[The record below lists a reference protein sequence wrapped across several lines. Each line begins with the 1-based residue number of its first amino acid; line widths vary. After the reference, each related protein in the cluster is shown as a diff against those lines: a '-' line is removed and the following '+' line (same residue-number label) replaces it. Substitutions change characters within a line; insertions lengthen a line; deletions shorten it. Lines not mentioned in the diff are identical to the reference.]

1 MKKQTLKKGLAAV
14 LGLALCVQMPSVNQL
29 LQFSSYAQER
39 SATINASSLN
49 VRSGAG
55 TSYSSIGKLGKGSA
69 VTVVGEQAASDGK
82 TWYQIRFT
90 NGGTTQIGYVLSTY
104 VKFPVSYSHDSGFES
119 QLSAQGFPESYK
131 TGLRQIHAQYPNWTF
146 TAVKTGLDWNTV
158 IQNEGVLGRNLVHT
172 NSISSYKSL
181 ADGAYNWDSGTWTGF
196 DGSTWVA
203 ASTEIISYYMDPRNF
218 LDEVNVFQF
227 LDQSYNSSLHT
238 KDGLQSMLTGTFMEG
253 NIRTGA
259 SASGSSSSGNNTSG
273 SSSSSG
279 SSNVI
284 TVGPGVSGGKTSGT
298 TSSSPGTGSSGAS
311 AAAGTGNSG
320 ITSASPGSSSSGNSS
335 QSSGTSSAPQ
345 VRLEG
350 PSASITKNKAELV
363 ASSVVIGVAPGSA
376 ASGNAGSSSAANV
389 SGSAQ
394 PSQTAGSPQTSG
406 TSQAA
411 QTPSSSGSQASS
423 GVSYTDAIMSAAQSS
438 GVSPY
443 VIAAMIIQEQG
454 RNGTGNSI
462 SGNYAGY
469 TGYYN
474 YFNVGAYASDGMG
487 AVQRG
492 LWYASQSGTYGRP
505 WTTPE
510 SSIAGGAQFYGTNY
524 VKAGQDTLYLKK
536 YNVQGSNIYKHQYM
550 TNVDGA
556 ASEGSIFAEGFTAKQ
571 KSTALNFKI
580 PVYNNMPDTPCPQ
593 PTLSGSPNNK
603 LNGLGVEGFTL
614 TPTFNRDTYSY
625 DLIVDH
631 SVSNVTVSAS
641 AIDSKAS
648 VRGNG
653 NVSLSSGIN
662 EISVVVRAENGAERT
677 YTIHV
682 VRQAGG
688 PTYNSGLG
696 SGISSGS
703 SSVTVGGPGSSS
715 AGTSGGST
723 SSGVIT
729 AGPSGTSSGQAAG
742 ASPNSGSSS
751 GTGVVTFSSPGG
763 N

>member
-1 MKKQTLKKGLAAV
+1 MFLRQMRYKGDHQMKKQTLKKGLAAV
-14 LGLALCVQMPSVNQL
+14 LGLSLFLQMPSVHSMIQI
-29 LQFSSYAQER
+29 SAYAQER

-55 TSYSSIGKLGKGSA
+55 TSYSSVAKLTKGTA
-69 VTVVGEQAASDGK
+69 VTVVGEKNASDGK

-90 NGGTTQIGYVLSTY
+90 SGGTTQTGYVLSTY
-104 VKFPVSYSHDSGFES
+104 VKFPVTYSHDSGFES

-131 TGLRQIHAQYPNWTF
+131 EGLRQIHARYPNWTF

-227 LDQSYNSSLHT
+227 LDQSYNSTLHT
-238 KDGLQSMLTGTFMEG
+238 KEGLQSMLKGTFMEG
-253 NIRTGA
+253 SVKTTI
-259 SASGSSSSGNNTSG
+259 SASGSTSSSGSNSG
-273 SSSSSG
+273 SSTGSTTTSG
-279 SSNVI
+279 SSNVV
-284 TVGPGVSGGKTSGT
+284 TAGPGVSSG
-298 TSSSPGTGSSGAS
+298 TSSSS
-311 AAAGTGNSG
+311 ATTNAGNSG
-320 ITSASPGSSSSGNSS
+320 ITSATPGGSTGSSSSGTS
-335 QSSGTSSAPQ
+335 QTPSSGQSQT

-350 PSASITKNKAELV
+350 PSASISKNKAELV
-363 ASSVVIGVAPGSA
+363 ASSVVIGVGPGASS
-376 ASGNAGSSSAANV
+376 SGNSTTNSGASTENSPNSSS
-389 SGSAQ
+389 
-394 PSQTAGSPQTSG
+394 SG
-406 TSQAA
+406 TI
-411 QTPSSSGSQASS
+411 SSGSQTSTSASS
-423 GVSYTDAIMSAAQSS
+423 GVTYADAIMSAAQSS

-474 YFNVGAYASDGMG
+474 YFNVGAYASDGMS

-492 LWYASQSGTYGRP
+492 LWYASQSGSYARP

-556 ASEGSIFAEGFTAKQ
+556 ASEGSIFAEGFTAEQ
-571 KSTALNFKI
+571 KNTALNFKI
-580 PVYNNMPDTPCPQ
+580 PVYNNMPDTPCAQ

-625 DLIVDH
+625 DLIVDQ

-641 AIDSKAS
+641 TIDSKAS
-648 VRGNG
+648 IRGNG
-653 NVSLSSGIN
+653 TVSLSNGTN
-662 EISVVVRAENGAERT
+662 DISVVVRAENGTERT

-682 VRQAGG
+682 VRQSGG
-688 PTYNSGLG
+688 PTYN
-696 SGISSGS
+696 
-703 SSVTVGGPGSSS
+703 
-715 AGTSGGST
+715 AGAGGST
-723 SSGVIT
+723 PGTGSSTVTVNNPSSGTASSGTTTSGVIT
-729 AGPSGTSSGQAAG
+729 AGPGGNSGGQAA
-742 ASPNSGSSS
+742 ASSPTSTTAASSN
-751 GTGVVTFSSPGG
+751 TVTFSSPGG

>member
-1 MKKQTLKKGLAAV
+1 MRKQTLKKGLAAI
-14 LGLALCVQMPSVNQL
+14 LGLTLCVQMPSVHSALQL
-29 LQFSSYAQER
+29 SAYAQER

-55 TSYSSIGKLGKGSA
+55 TSYSSVGKLGKGTA
-69 VTVVGEQAASDGK
+69 VTVVGEKTASDGK
-82 TWYQIRFT
+82 TWYQIRYT
-90 NGGTTQIGYVLSTY
+90 SGGSTQTGYVLSTY
-104 VKFPVSYSHDSGFES
+104 VKFPVSYSHDSSFES
-119 QLSAQGFPESYK
+119 KLSAQGFPESYK
-131 TGLRQIHAQYPNWTF
+131 DGLRQIHAQYPNWTF

-218 LDEVNVFQF
+218 LDEVNIFQF
-227 LDQSYNSSLHT
+227 LDQSYNASLHT
-238 KDGLQSMLTGTFMEG
+238 KEGLQSMLKGTFMEG
-253 NIRTGA
+253 SVKNGGSA
-259 SASGSSSSGNNTSG
+259 SGSTSSGSSSSNSSSGSSSSGVVSA
-273 SSSSSG
+273 
-279 SSNVI
+279 
-284 TVGPGVSGGKTSGT
+284 GPGVSGGKSSGT
-298 TSSSPGTGSSGAS
+298 TSATPGGSSSGTTSATPGGSSSGGAS
-311 AAAGTGNSG
+311 SYPG
-320 ITSASPGSSSSGNSS
+320 GSSSSGSTS
-335 QSSGTSSAPQ
+335 QSPSSNGGHQ

-350 PSASITKNKAELV
+350 PSASITKKNTELL
-363 ASSVVIGVAPGSA
+363 ASSVVIGVGPGA
-376 ASGNAGSSSAANV
+376 ASSNSGSST
-389 SGSAQ
+389 SGS
-394 PSQTAGSPQTSG
+394 PSG
-406 TSQAA
+406 TTSSGT
-411 QTPSSSGSQASS
+411 QTPGTSAGASTS
-423 GVSYTDAIMSAAQSS
+423 GVSYADAIMSAAQSS

-492 LWYASQSGTYGRP
+492 LWYASQSGSYGRP

-536 YNVQGSNIYKHQYM
+536 YNVQGSNMYKHQYM

-556 ASEGSIFAEGFTAKQ
+556 ASEGSIFAEGFTSQQ

-580 PVYNNMPDTPCPQ
+580 PVYNNMPETPCAQ

-662 EISVVVRAENGAERT
+662 DISVVVRAENGTERT

-682 VRQAGG
+682 VRQASG
-688 PTYNSGLG
+688 PTYNGGIG
-696 SGISSGS
+696 SGVSGGNSSG
-703 SSVTVGGPGSSS
+703 VTVGGPGSSS
-715 AGTSGGST
+715 GTTSSGST

-729 AGPSGTSSGQAAG
+729 VGPNGGSTST
-742 ASPNSGSSS
+742 SPNSGSSS
-751 GTGVVTFSSPGG
+751 GGSRVTFSSPGG

>member
-1 MKKQTLKKGLAAV
+1 MRKQTLKKGLAAI
-14 LGLALCVQMPSVNQL
+14 LGLTLCVQMPSVHSALQL
-29 LQFSSYAQER
+29 SAYAQER

-55 TSYSSIGKLGKGSA
+55 TSYSSVGKLGKGTA
-69 VTVVGEQAASDGK
+69 VTVVGEKTASDGK
-82 TWYQIRFT
+82 TWYQIRYT
-90 NGGTTQIGYVLSTY
+90 SGGSTQTGYVLSTY
-104 VKFPVSYSHDSGFES
+104 VKFPVSYSHDSSFES
-119 QLSAQGFPESYK
+119 KLSAQGFPESYK
-131 TGLRQIHAQYPNWTF
+131 DGLRQIHAQYPNWTF
-146 TAVKTGLDWNTV
+146 TVVKTGLDWSTV

-218 LDEVNVFQF
+218 LDEVNIFQF
-227 LDQSYNSSLHT
+227 LDQSYNASLHT
-238 KDGLQSMLTGTFMEG
+238 KEGLQSMLKGTFMEG
-253 NIRTGA
+253 SVKNGGSA
-259 SASGSSSSGNNTSG
+259 SGSTSSGSSSSNSSSGSSSSGVVSA
-273 SSSSSG
+273 
-279 SSNVI
+279 
-284 TVGPGVSGGKTSGT
+284 GPGVSGGKSSGT
-298 TSSSPGTGSSGAS
+298 TSATPGGSSSGTTSATPGGSSSGGAS
-311 AAAGTGNSG
+311 SYPG
-320 ITSASPGSSSSGNSS
+320 GSSSSGSTS
-335 QSSGTSSAPQ
+335 QSPSSNGGHQ

-350 PSASITKNKAELV
+350 PSASITKKNTELL
-363 ASSVVIGVAPGSA
+363 ASSVVIGVGPGA
-376 ASGNAGSSSAANV
+376 ASSNSGSST
-389 SGSAQ
+389 SGS
-394 PSQTAGSPQTSG
+394 PSG
-406 TSQAA
+406 TTSSGT
-411 QTPSSSGSQASS
+411 QTPGTSAGTSTS
-423 GVSYTDAIMSAAQSS
+423 GVSYADAIMSAAQSS

-492 LWYASQSGTYGRP
+492 LWYASQSGSYGRP

-536 YNVQGSNIYKHQYM
+536 YNVQGSNMYKHQYM

-556 ASEGSIFAEGFTAKQ
+556 ASEGSIFAEGFTSQQ

-580 PVYNNMPDTPCPQ
+580 PVYNNMPETPCAQ

-631 SVSNVTVSAS
+631 SVSNVTVSES
-641 AIDSKAS
+641 AIDSKAL

-653 NVSLSSGIN
+653 NGSFSSGIN
-662 EISVVVRAENGAERT
+662 DISVVVRAENGTERT

-688 PTYNSGLG
+688 PTYNGGIG
-696 SGISSGS
+696 SGVSGGNSSG
-703 SSVTVGGPGSSS
+703 VTVGGPGSSS
-715 AGTSGGST
+715 GTTSSGST

-729 AGPSGTSSGQAAG
+729 VGPNGGSTST
-742 ASPNSGSSS
+742 SPNSGSSS
-751 GTGVVTFSSPGG
+751 GGSRVTFSSPGG

>member
-1 MKKQTLKKGLAAV
+1 MRKQTLKKGLAAI
-14 LGLALCVQMPSVNQL
+14 LGLTLCVQMPSVHSALQL
-29 LQFSSYAQER
+29 SAYAQER

-55 TSYSSIGKLGKGSA
+55 TSYSSVGKLGKGTA
-69 VTVVGEQAASDGK
+69 VTVGGEKTASDGK
-82 TWYQIRFT
+82 TWYQIRYT
-90 NGGTTQIGYVLSTY
+90 SGGATQTGYVLSTY
-104 VKFPVSYSHDSGFES
+104 VKFPVSYSHDSSFES
-119 QLSAQGFPESYK
+119 KLSAQGFPESYK
-131 TGLRQIHAQYPNWTF
+131 DGLRQIHAQYPNWTF
-146 TAVKTGLDWNTV
+146 TVVKTGLDWSTV

-218 LDEVNVFQF
+218 LDEVNIFQF
-227 LDQSYNSSLHT
+227 LDQSYNASLHT
-238 KDGLQSMLTGTFMEG
+238 KEGLQSMLKGTFMEG
-253 NIRTGA
+253 SVKNGGSA
-259 SASGSSSSGNNTSG
+259 SGSTSSGSSSSNSSSGSSSSGVVSA
-273 SSSSSG
+273 
-279 SSNVI
+279 
-284 TVGPGVSGGKTSGT
+284 GPGVSGGKSSGT
-298 TSSSPGTGSSGAS
+298 TSATPGGSSSGTTSATPGGSSSGGAS
-311 AAAGTGNSG
+311 SYPG
-320 ITSASPGSSSSGNSS
+320 GSSSSGSTS
-335 QSSGTSSAPQ
+335 QSPSSNGGHQ

-350 PSASITKNKAELV
+350 PSASITKKNTELL
-363 ASSVVIGVAPGSA
+363 ASSVVIGVGPGA
-376 ASGNAGSSSAANV
+376 ASSNSGSST
-389 SGSAQ
+389 SGS
-394 PSQTAGSPQTSG
+394 PSG
-406 TSQAA
+406 TTSSGT
-411 QTPSSSGSQASS
+411 QTPGTSAGTSTS
-423 GVSYTDAIMSAAQSS
+423 GVSYADAIMSAAQSS

-492 LWYASQSGTYGRP
+492 LWYASQSGSYGRP

-536 YNVQGSNIYKHQYM
+536 YNVQGSNMYKHQYM

-556 ASEGSIFAEGFTAKQ
+556 ASEGSIFAEGFTSQQ

-580 PVYNNMPDTPCPQ
+580 PVYNNMPETPCAQ

-662 EISVVVRAENGAERT
+662 DISVVVRAENGTERT

-688 PTYNSGLG
+688 PTYNGGIG
-696 SGISSGS
+696 SGVSGGNSSG
-703 SSVTVGGPGSSS
+703 VTVGGPGSSS
-715 AGTSGGST
+715 GTTSSGST

-729 AGPSGTSSGQAAG
+729 VGPNGGSTST
-742 ASPNSGSSS
+742 SPNSGSSS
-751 GTGVVTFSSPGG
+751 GGSRVTFSSPGG

>member
-1 MKKQTLKKGLAAV
+1 MRKQTLKKGLAAI
-14 LGLALCVQMPSVNQL
+14 LGLTLCVQMPSVHSALQL
-29 LQFSSYAQER
+29 SAYAQER

-55 TSYSSIGKLGKGSA
+55 TSYSSVGKLGKGTA
-69 VTVVGEQAASDGK
+69 VTVVGEKTASDGK
-82 TWYQIRFT
+82 TWYQIRYT
-90 NGGTTQIGYVLSTY
+90 SGGSTQTGYVLSTY
-104 VKFPVSYSHDSGFES
+104 VKFPVSYSHDSSFES
-119 QLSAQGFPESYK
+119 KLSAQGFPESYK
-131 TGLRQIHAQYPNWTF
+131 DGLRQIHAQYPNWTF

-218 LDEVNVFQF
+218 LDEVNIFQF
-227 LDQSYNSSLHT
+227 LDQSYNASLHT
-238 KDGLQSMLTGTFMEG
+238 KEGLQSMLKGTFMEG
-253 NIRTGA
+253 SVKNGGSA
-259 SASGSSSSGNNTSG
+259 SGSTSSGSSSSNSSSGSSSSGVVSA
-273 SSSSSG
+273 
-279 SSNVI
+279 
-284 TVGPGVSGGKTSGT
+284 GPGVSGGKSSGT
-298 TSSSPGTGSSGAS
+298 TSATPGGSSSGTTSATPGGSSSGGAS
-311 AAAGTGNSG
+311 SYPG
-320 ITSASPGSSSSGNSS
+320 GSSSSGSTS
-335 QSSGTSSAPQ
+335 QSPSSNGGHQ

-350 PSASITKNKAELV
+350 PSASITKKNTELL
-363 ASSVVIGVAPGSA
+363 ASSVVIGVGPGA
-376 ASGNAGSSSAANV
+376 ASSNSGSST
-389 SGSAQ
+389 SGS
-394 PSQTAGSPQTSG
+394 PSG
-406 TSQAA
+406 TTSSGT
-411 QTPSSSGSQASS
+411 QTPGTSAGASTS
-423 GVSYTDAIMSAAQSS
+423 GVSYADAIMSAAQSS

-492 LWYASQSGTYGRP
+492 LWYASQSGSYGRP

-536 YNVQGSNIYKHQYM
+536 YNVQGSNMYKHQYM

-556 ASEGSIFAEGFTAKQ
+556 ASEGSIFAEGFTSQQ

-580 PVYNNMPDTPCPQ
+580 PVYNNMPETPCAQ

-662 EISVVVRAENGAERT
+662 DISVVVRAENGTERT

-688 PTYNSGLG
+688 PTYNGGIG
-696 SGISSGS
+696 SGVSGGNSSG
-703 SSVTVGGPGSSS
+703 VTVGGPGSSS
-715 AGTSGGST
+715 GTTSSGST

-729 AGPSGTSSGQAAG
+729 VGPNGGSTST
-742 ASPNSGSSS
+742 SPNSRSSS
-751 GTGVVTFSSPGG
+751 GGSRVTFSSPGG

>member
-1 MKKQTLKKGLAAV
+1 MKKQTLKKGLAAI
-14 LGLALCVQMPSVNQL
+14 LGLTLCVQMPSVHSALQL
-29 LQFSSYAQER
+29 SAYAQER

-55 TSYSSIGKLGKGSA
+55 TSYSSVGKLGKGTA
-69 VTVVGEQAASDGK
+69 VTVVGEKTASDGK
-82 TWYQIRFT
+82 TWYQIRYT
-90 NGGTTQIGYVLSTY
+90 SGGSTQTGYVLSTY
-104 VKFPVSYSHDSGFES
+104 VKFPVSYSHDSSFES
-119 QLSAQGFPESYK
+119 KLSAQGFPESYK
-131 TGLRQIHAQYPNWTF
+131 DGLRQIHAQYPNWTF
-146 TAVKTGLDWNTV
+146 TVVKTGLDWSTV

-218 LDEVNVFQF
+218 LDEVNIFQF
-227 LDQSYNSSLHT
+227 LDQSYNASLHT
-238 KDGLQSMLTGTFMEG
+238 KEGLQSMLKGTFMEG
-253 NIRTGA
+253 SVKNGGSA
-259 SASGSSSSGNNTSG
+259 SGSTSSGSSSSNSSSGSSSSGVVSA
-273 SSSSSG
+273 
-279 SSNVI
+279 
-284 TVGPGVSGGKTSGT
+284 GPGVSGGKSSGT
-298 TSSSPGTGSSGAS
+298 TSATPGGSSSGTTSATPGGSSSGGAS
-311 AAAGTGNSG
+311 SYPG
-320 ITSASPGSSSSGNSS
+320 GSSSSGSTS
-335 QSSGTSSAPQ
+335 QSPSSNGGHQ

-350 PSASITKNKAELV
+350 PSASITKKNTELL
-363 ASSVVIGVAPGSA
+363 ASSVVIGVGPGA
-376 ASGNAGSSSAANV
+376 ASSNSGSST
-389 SGSAQ
+389 SGS
-394 PSQTAGSPQTSG
+394 PSG
-406 TSQAA
+406 TTSSGT
-411 QTPSSSGSQASS
+411 QTPGTSAGTSTS
-423 GVSYTDAIMSAAQSS
+423 GVSYADAIMSAAQSS

-492 LWYASQSGTYGRP
+492 LWYASQSGSYGRP

-536 YNVQGSNIYKHQYM
+536 YNVQGSNMYKHQYM

-556 ASEGSIFAEGFTAKQ
+556 ASEGSIFAEGFTSQQ

-580 PVYNNMPDTPCPQ
+580 PVYNNMPETPCAQ

-662 EISVVVRAENGAERT
+662 DISVVVRAENGTERT

-688 PTYNSGLG
+688 PTYNGGIG
-696 SGISSGS
+696 SGVSGGNSSG
-703 SSVTVGGPGSSS
+703 VTVGGPGSSS
-715 AGTSGGST
+715 GTTSSGST

-729 AGPSGTSSGQAAG
+729 VGPNGGSTST
-742 ASPNSGSSS
+742 SPNSGSSS
-751 GTGVVTFSSPGG
+751 GGSRVTFSSPGG

>member
-1 MKKQTLKKGLAAV
+1 MRKQTLKKGLAAI
-14 LGLALCVQMPSVNQL
+14 LGLTLCVQMPSVHSALQL
-29 LQFSSYAQER
+29 SAYAQER

-55 TSYSSIGKLGKGSA
+55 TSYSSVGKLGKGTA
-69 VTVVGEQAASDGK
+69 VTVVGEKTASDGK
-82 TWYQIRFT
+82 TWYQIRYT
-90 NGGTTQIGYVLSTY
+90 SGGSTQTGYVLSTY
-104 VKFPVSYSHDSGFES
+104 VKFPVSYSHDSSFES
-119 QLSAQGFPESYK
+119 KLSTQGFPESYK
-131 TGLRQIHAQYPNWTF
+131 DGLRQIHAQYPNWTF
-146 TAVKTGLDWNTV
+146 TVVKTGLDWSTV

-218 LDEVNVFQF
+218 LDEVNIFQF
-227 LDQSYNSSLHT
+227 LDQSYNASLHT
-238 KDGLQSMLTGTFMEG
+238 KEGLQSMLKGTFMEG
-253 NIRTGA
+253 SVKNGGSA
-259 SASGSSSSGNNTSG
+259 SGSTSSGSSSSNSSSGSSSSGVVSA
-273 SSSSSG
+273 
-279 SSNVI
+279 
-284 TVGPGVSGGKTSGT
+284 GPGVSGGKSSGT
-298 TSSSPGTGSSGAS
+298 TSATPGGSSSGTTSATPGGSSSGGAS
-311 AAAGTGNSG
+311 SYPG
-320 ITSASPGSSSSGNSS
+320 GSSSSGSTS
-335 QSSGTSSAPQ
+335 QSPSSNGGHQ

-350 PSASITKNKAELV
+350 PSASITKKNTELL
-363 ASSVVIGVAPGSA
+363 ASSVVIGVGPGA
-376 ASGNAGSSSAANV
+376 ASSNSGSST
-389 SGSAQ
+389 SGS
-394 PSQTAGSPQTSG
+394 PSG
-406 TSQAA
+406 TTSSGT
-411 QTPSSSGSQASS
+411 QTPGTSAGTSTS
-423 GVSYTDAIMSAAQSS
+423 GVSYADAIMSAAQSS

-492 LWYASQSGTYGRP
+492 LWYASQSGSYGRP

-536 YNVQGSNIYKHQYM
+536 YNVQGSNMYKHQYM

-556 ASEGSIFAEGFTAKQ
+556 ASEGSIFAEGFTSQQ

-580 PVYNNMPDTPCPQ
+580 PVYNNMPETPCAQ

-662 EISVVVRAENGAERT
+662 DISVVVRAENGTERT

-688 PTYNSGLG
+688 PTYNGGIG
-696 SGISSGS
+696 SGVSGGNSSG
-703 SSVTVGGPGSSS
+703 VTVGGPGSSS
-715 AGTSGGST
+715 GTTSSGST

-729 AGPSGTSSGQAAG
+729 VGPNGGSTST
-742 ASPNSGSSS
+742 SPNSGSSS
-751 GTGVVTFSSPGG
+751 GGSRVTFSSPGG

>member
-1 MKKQTLKKGLAAV
+1 MRKQTLKKGLAAI
-14 LGLALCVQMPSVNQL
+14 LGLTLCVQMPSVHSALQL
-29 LQFSSYAQER
+29 SAYAQER

-55 TSYSSIGKLGKGSA
+55 TSYSSVGKLGKGTA
-69 VTVVGEQAASDGK
+69 VTVVGEKTASDGK
-82 TWYQIRFT
+82 TWYQIRYT
-90 NGGTTQIGYVLSTY
+90 SGGSTQTGYVLSTY
-104 VKFPVSYSHDSGFES
+104 VKFPVSYSHDSSFES
-119 QLSAQGFPESYK
+119 KLSAQGFPESYK
-131 TGLRQIHAQYPNWTF
+131 DGLRQIHAQYPNWTF

-218 LDEVNVFQF
+218 LDEVNIFQF
-227 LDQSYNSSLHT
+227 LDQSYNASLHT
-238 KDGLQSMLTGTFMEG
+238 KEGLQSMLKGTFMEG
-253 NIRTGA
+253 SVKNGGSA
-259 SASGSSSSGNNTSG
+259 SGSTSSGSLSSNSSSGSSSSGVVSA
-273 SSSSSG
+273 
-279 SSNVI
+279 
-284 TVGPGVSGGKTSGT
+284 GPGVSGGKSSGT
-298 TSSSPGTGSSGAS
+298 TSATPG
-311 AAAGTGNSG
+311 
-320 ITSASPGSSSSGNSS
+320 GSSSGTTSATPGGSSSGGVSSYPGGSNSS
-335 QSSGTSSAPQ
+335 GSTSQSPSSNGGHQ

-350 PSASITKNKAELV
+350 PSASITKKNTELL
-363 ASSVVIGVAPGSA
+363 ASSVVIGVGPGA
-376 ASGNAGSSSAANV
+376 ASSNSGSST
-389 SGSAQ
+389 SGS
-394 PSQTAGSPQTSG
+394 PSG
-406 TSQAA
+406 TTSSGT
-411 QTPSSSGSQASS
+411 QTPGTSAGASTS
-423 GVSYTDAIMSAAQSS
+423 GVSYADAIMSAAQSS

-492 LWYASQSGTYGRP
+492 LWYASQSGSYGRP

-536 YNVQGSNIYKHQYM
+536 YNVQGSNMYKHQYM

-556 ASEGSIFAEGFTAKQ
+556 ASEGSIFAEGFTSQQ

-580 PVYNNMPDTPCPQ
+580 PVYNNMPETPCAQ

-662 EISVVVRAENGAERT
+662 DISVVVRAENGTERT

-688 PTYNSGLG
+688 PTYNGGIG
-696 SGISSGS
+696 SGVSGGNSSG
-703 SSVTVGGPGSSS
+703 VTVGGPGSSS
-715 AGTSGGST
+715 GTTSSGST

-729 AGPSGTSSGQAAG
+729 VGPNGGSTST
-742 ASPNSGSSS
+742 SPNSGSSS
-751 GTGVVTFSSPGG
+751 GGNRVTFSSPGG

>member
-1 MKKQTLKKGLAAV
+1 MRKQTLKKGLAAI
-14 LGLALCVQMPSVNQL
+14 LGLTLCVQMPSVHSALQL
-29 LQFSSYAQER
+29 SAYAQER

-55 TSYSSIGKLGKGSA
+55 TSYSSVGKLGKGTA
-69 VTVVGEQAASDGK
+69 VTVVGEKTASDGK
-82 TWYQIRFT
+82 TWYQIRYT
-90 NGGTTQIGYVLSTY
+90 SGGSTQTGYVLSTY
-104 VKFPVSYSHDSGFES
+104 VKFPVSYSHDSSFES
-119 QLSAQGFPESYK
+119 KLSAQGFPESYK
-131 TGLRQIHAQYPNWTF
+131 DGLRQIHAQYPNWTF

-218 LDEVNVFQF
+218 LDEVNIFQF
-227 LDQSYNSSLHT
+227 LDQSYNASLHT
-238 KDGLQSMLTGTFMEG
+238 KEGLQSMLKGTFMEG
-253 NIRTGA
+253 SVKNGGSA
-259 SASGSSSSGNNTSG
+259 SGSMSSGSSSSNSSSGSSSSGVVSA
-273 SSSSSG
+273 
-279 SSNVI
+279 
-284 TVGPGVSGGKTSGT
+284 GPGVSGGKSSGT
-298 TSSSPGTGSSGAS
+298 TSATPGGSSSGTTSATPGGSSSGGASSSPG
-311 AAAGTGNSG
+311 
-320 ITSASPGSSSSGNSS
+320 GSSSSGSTS
-335 QSSGTSSAPQ
+335 QSPSSNGGHQ

-350 PSASITKNKAELV
+350 PSASITKKNTELL
-363 ASSVVIGVAPGSA
+363 ASSVVIGVGPGA
-376 ASGNAGSSSAANV
+376 ASSNSGSST
-389 SGSAQ
+389 SGS
-394 PSQTAGSPQTSG
+394 PSG
-406 TSQAA
+406 TTSSGT
-411 QTPSSSGSQASS
+411 QTPGTSAGTSTS
-423 GVSYTDAIMSAAQSS
+423 GVSYADAIMSAAQSS

-492 LWYASQSGTYGRP
+492 LWYASQSGSYGRP

-536 YNVQGSNIYKHQYM
+536 YNVQGSNMYKHQYM

-556 ASEGSIFAEGFTAKQ
+556 ASEGSIFAEGFTSQQ

-580 PVYNNMPDTPCPQ
+580 PVYNNMPETPCAQ

-662 EISVVVRAENGAERT
+662 DISVVVRAENGTERT

-688 PTYNSGLG
+688 PTYNGGIG
-696 SGISSGS
+696 SGVSGGNSSG
-703 SSVTVGGPGSSS
+703 VTVGGPGSSS
-715 AGTSGGST
+715 GTTSSGST

-729 AGPSGTSSGQAAG
+729 VGPNGGSTST
-742 ASPNSGSSS
+742 SPNSGSSS
-751 GTGVVTFSSPGG
+751 GGSRVTFSSPGG

>member
-1 MKKQTLKKGLAAV
+1 M
-14 LGLALCVQMPSVNQL
+14 
-29 LQFSSYAQER
+29 
-39 SATINASSLN
+39 
-49 VRSGAG
+49 
-55 TSYSSIGKLGKGSA
+55 
-69 VTVVGEQAASDGK
+69 
-82 TWYQIRFT
+82 
-90 NGGTTQIGYVLSTY
+90 
-104 VKFPVSYSHDSGFES
+104 
-119 QLSAQGFPESYK
+119 
-131 TGLRQIHAQYPNWTF
+131 
-146 TAVKTGLDWNTV
+146 
-158 IQNEGVLGRNLVHT
+158 
-172 NSISSYKSL
+172 
-181 ADGAYNWDSGTWTGF
+181 
-196 DGSTWVA
+196 
-203 ASTEIISYYMDPRNF
+203 
-218 LDEVNVFQF
+218 
-227 LDQSYNSSLHT
+227 
-238 KDGLQSMLTGTFMEG
+238 
-253 NIRTGA
+253 
-259 SASGSSSSGNNTSG
+259 
-273 SSSSSG
+273 
-279 SSNVI
+279 
-284 TVGPGVSGGKTSGT
+284 
-298 TSSSPGTGSSGAS
+298 
-311 AAAGTGNSG
+311 
-320 ITSASPGSSSSGNSS
+320 
-335 QSSGTSSAPQ
+335 
-345 VRLEG
+345 RLEG
-350 PSASITKNKAELV
+350 PSASISRNRAELLT
-363 ASSVVIGVAPGSA
+363 SSVVIGVGPGA
-376 ASGNAGSSSAANV
+376 ASSNNGSTAGSS
-389 SGSAQ
+389 
-394 PSQTAGSPQTSG
+394 PSG
-406 TSQAA
+406 TTSAA
-411 QTPSSSGSQASS
+411 QTP
-423 GVSYTDAIMSAAQSS
+423 GVSAGNGASVSNVSYADAIMNAAKSS

-492 LWYASQSGTYGRP
+492 LWYASQSGSYGRP

-556 ASEGSIFAEGFTAKQ
+556 ASEGSIFAEGFTSQQ

-580 PVYNNMPDTPCPQ
+580 PVYSNMPETPCAQ

-641 AIDSKAS
+641 VIDSKAS

-662 EISVVVRAENGAERT
+662 DISVVVRAENGTERT

-688 PTYNSGLG
+688 PTYNGGISSGG
-696 SGISSGS
+696 SGSGS

-715 AGTSGGST
+715 AGSSSGTT

-729 AGPSGTSSGQAAG
+729 VGPVGGSTSS
-742 ASPNSGSSS
+742 SPNSGSSAGGS
-751 GTGVVTFSSPGG
+751 QVTFSSPGG

>member
-1 MKKQTLKKGLAAV
+1 MRKQTLKKGLAAI
-14 LGLALCVQMPSVNQL
+14 LGLTLCVQMPSVHSALQL
-29 LQFSSYAQER
+29 SAYAQER

-55 TSYSSIGKLGKGSA
+55 TSYSSVGKLGKGTA
-69 VTVVGEQAASDGK
+69 VTVVGEKTASDGK
-82 TWYQIRFT
+82 TWYQIRYT
-90 NGGTTQIGYVLSTY
+90 SGGSTQTGYVLSTY
-104 VKFPVSYSHDSGFES
+104 VKFPVSYSHDSSFES
-119 QLSAQGFPESYK
+119 KLSAQGFPESYK
-131 TGLRQIHAQYPNWTF
+131 DGLRQIHAQYPNWTF

-218 LDEVNVFQF
+218 LDEVNIFQF
-227 LDQSYNSSLHT
+227 LDQSYNASLHT
-238 KDGLQSMLTGTFMEG
+238 KEGLQSMLKGTFMEG
-253 NIRTGA
+253 SVKNGGSA
-259 SASGSSSSGNNTSG
+259 SGSTSSGSSSSNSSSGSSSSGVVSA
-273 SSSSSG
+273 
-279 SSNVI
+279 
-284 TVGPGVSGGKTSGT
+284 GPGVSGGKSSGT
-298 TSSSPGTGSSGAS
+298 TSATPGGSSSGTTSATPGGSSSGGAS
-311 AAAGTGNSG
+311 SYPG
-320 ITSASPGSSSSGNSS
+320 GSSSSGSTS
-335 QSSGTSSAPQ
+335 QSPSSNGGHQ

-350 PSASITKNKAELV
+350 PSASITKKNTELL
-363 ASSVVIGVAPGSA
+363 ASSVVIGVGPGA
-376 ASGNAGSSSAANV
+376 ASSNSGSST
-389 SGSAQ
+389 SGS
-394 PSQTAGSPQTSG
+394 PSG
-406 TSQAA
+406 TTSSGT
-411 QTPSSSGSQASS
+411 QTPGTSAGASTS
-423 GVSYTDAIMSAAQSS
+423 GVSYADAIMSVAQSS

-492 LWYASQSGTYGRP
+492 LWYASQSGSYGRP

-536 YNVQGSNIYKHQYM
+536 YNVQGSNMYKHQYM

-556 ASEGSIFAEGFTAKQ
+556 ASEGSIFAEGFTSQQ

-580 PVYNNMPDTPCPQ
+580 PVYNNMPETPCAQ

-662 EISVVVRAENGAERT
+662 DISVVVRAENGTERT

-688 PTYNSGLG
+688 PTYNGGIG
-696 SGISSGS
+696 SGVSGGNSSG
-703 SSVTVGGPGSSS
+703 VTVGGPGSSS
-715 AGTSGGST
+715 GTTSSGST

-729 AGPSGTSSGQAAG
+729 VGPNGGSTST
-742 ASPNSGSSS
+742 SPNSGSSS
-751 GTGVVTFSSPGG
+751 GGNRVTFSSPGG

>member
-1 MKKQTLKKGLAAV
+1 MRKQTLKKGLAAV
-14 LGLALCVQMPSVNQL
+14 LGLALCMQIPSVNSALQL
-29 LQFSSYAQER
+29 SAYAQER
-39 SATINASSLN
+39 AATINASSLN

-55 TSYSSIGKLGKGSA
+55 TSYSSVGKLGKGAA
-69 VTVVGEQAASDGK
+69 VTVVGEKAASDGK
-82 TWYQIRFT
+82 TWYQIRYT
-90 NGGTTQIGYVLSTY
+90 SGGSTQTGYVLSTY
-104 VKFPVSYSHDSGFES
+104 VKFPVSYSHDSSFES

-196 DGSTWVA
+196 DGNTWVA

-227 LDQSYNSSLHT
+227 LDQSYNASLHT
-238 KDGLQSMLTGTFMEG
+238 TEGLQSMLKGTFMEG
-253 NIRTGA
+253 NVRTGA
-259 SASGSSSSGNNTSG
+259 VASGSTSGGSSSGSTSGSSSSG
-273 SSSSSG
+273 SSK
-279 SSNVI
+279 VI
-284 TVGPGVSGGKTSGT
+284 TVGPGVSGGNSGV
-298 TSSSPGTGSSGAS
+298 TSSTPGK
-311 AAAGTGNSG
+311 NE
-320 ITSASPGSSSSGNSS
+320 GSSSGSASQTPSS
-335 QSSGTSSAPQ
+335 DGDHQ

-350 PSASITKNKAELV
+350 PSASISRNRAELLT
-363 ASSVVIGVAPGSA
+363 SSVVIGVGPGA
-376 ASGNAGSSSAANV
+376 ASSNNGSTAGSS
-389 SGSAQ
+389 
-394 PSQTAGSPQTSG
+394 PSG
-406 TSQAA
+406 TTSAA
-411 QTPSSSGSQASS
+411 QTP
-423 GVSYTDAIMSAAQSS
+423 GVSAGNGASVSNVSYADAIMNAAKSS

-492 LWYASQSGTYGRP
+492 LWYASQSGSYGRP

-556 ASEGSIFAEGFTAKQ
+556 ASEGSIFAEGFTSQQ

-580 PVYNNMPDTPCPQ
+580 PVYSNMPETPCAQ

-662 EISVVVRAENGAERT
+662 DISVVVRAENGTERT

-688 PTYNSGLG
+688 PTYNGGISSGG
-696 SGISSGS
+696 SGSGS

-715 AGTSGGST
+715 AGSSSGTT

-729 AGPSGTSSGQAAG
+729 VGPAGGSTSS
-742 ASPNSGSSS
+742 SPNSGSSS
-751 GTGVVTFSSPGG
+751 GGSQVTFSSPGA

>member
-1 MKKQTLKKGLAAV
+1 MKKQTLKKGLVAV
-14 LGLALCVQMPSVNQL
+14 LGLALCMQMPSVNSALQL
-29 LQFSSYAQER
+29 SAYAQER
-39 SATINASSLN
+39 AATINASSLN

-55 TSYSSIGKLGKGSA
+55 TSYSSVGKLGKGAA
-69 VTVVGEQAASDGK
+69 VTVVGEKAASDGK
-82 TWYQIRFT
+82 TWYQIRYT
-90 NGGTTQIGYVLSTY
+90 SGGSTQTGYVLSTY
-104 VKFPVSYSHDSGFES
+104 VKFPVSYSHDSSFES

-131 TGLRQIHAQYPNWTF
+131 DGLRQIHAQYPNWTF

-196 DGSTWVA
+196 DGNTWVA

-227 LDQSYNSSLHT
+227 LDQSYNASLHT
-238 KDGLQSMLTGTFMEG
+238 AEGLQSMLKGTFMEG
-253 NIRTGA
+253 NVRTGA
-259 SASGSSSSGNNTSG
+259 VASGSTSGGSSSGSTSGSSSSG
-273 SSSSSG
+273 SSK
-279 SSNVI
+279 VI
-284 TVGPGVSGGKTSGT
+284 TVGPGVSGGNSGV
-298 TSSSPGTGSSGAS
+298 TSSTPGK
-311 AAAGTGNSG
+311 NE
-320 ITSASPGSSSSGNSS
+320 GSSSGSASQTPSS
-335 QSSGTSSAPQ
+335 DGDHQ

-350 PSASITKNKAELV
+350 PSASISRNRAELLT
-363 ASSVVIGVAPGSA
+363 SSVVIGVGPGA
-376 ASGNAGSSSAANV
+376 ASSNNGSTAGSS
-389 SGSAQ
+389 
-394 PSQTAGSPQTSG
+394 PSG
-406 TSQAA
+406 TTSAA
-411 QTPSSSGSQASS
+411 QTP
-423 GVSYTDAIMSAAQSS
+423 GVSAGNGASVSNVSYADAIMKAAKSS

-492 LWYASQSGTYGRP
+492 LWYASQSGSYGRP

-556 ASEGSIFAEGFTAKQ
+556 ASEGSIFAEGFTSQQ

-580 PVYNNMPDTPCPQ
+580 PVYSNMPETPCAQ

-662 EISVVVRAENGAERT
+662 DISVVVRAENGTERT

-688 PTYNSGLG
+688 PTYNGGISSGG
-696 SGISSGS
+696 SGSGS

-715 AGTSGGST
+715 AGSSSGTT

-729 AGPSGTSSGQAAG
+729 VGPAGGSTSS
-742 ASPNSGSSS
+742 SPNSGSSS
-751 GTGVVTFSSPGG
+751 GGSQVTFSSPGG

>member
-14 LGLALCVQMPSVNQL
+14 LGLALCMQMPSVNSALQL
-29 LQFSSYAQER
+29 SAYAQER
-39 SATINASSLN
+39 AATINASSLN

-55 TSYSSIGKLGKGSA
+55 TSYSSVGKLGKGAA
-69 VTVVGEQAASDGK
+69 VTVVGEKAASDGK
-82 TWYQIRFT
+82 TWYQIRYT
-90 NGGTTQIGYVLSTY
+90 SGGSTQTGYVLSTY
-104 VKFPVSYSHDSGFES
+104 VKFPVSYSHDSSFES

-196 DGSTWVA
+196 DGNTWVA

-227 LDQSYNSSLHT
+227 LDQSYNASIHT
-238 KDGLQSMLTGTFMEG
+238 AEGLQSMLKGTFMEG
-253 NIRTGA
+253 NVRTGA
-259 SASGSSSSGNNTSG
+259 VASGSTSGGSSSGSTSGSSSSG
-273 SSSSSG
+273 SSK
-279 SSNVI
+279 VI
-284 TVGPGVSGGKTSGT
+284 TVGPGVSGGNSGV
-298 TSSSPGTGSSGAS
+298 TSSTPGKSE
-311 AAAGTGNSG
+311 
-320 ITSASPGSSSSGNSS
+320 GSSSGSASQTPSS
-335 QSSGTSSAPQ
+335 DGDHQ

-350 PSASITKNKAELV
+350 PSASISRKRAELLT
-363 ASSVVIGVAPGSA
+363 SSVVIGVGPGA
-376 ASGNAGSSSAANV
+376 ASSNNGSTAGSS
-389 SGSAQ
+389 
-394 PSQTAGSPQTSG
+394 PSG
-406 TSQAA
+406 TTSAA
-411 QTPSSSGSQASS
+411 QTP
-423 GVSYTDAIMSAAQSS
+423 GVSAGNGASVSNVSYADAIMSAAKSS

-492 LWYASQSGTYGRP
+492 LWYASQSGSYGRP

-556 ASEGSIFAEGFTAKQ
+556 ASEGSIFAEGFTSQQ

-580 PVYNNMPDTPCPQ
+580 PVYSNMPETPCAQ

-641 AIDSKAS
+641 VIDSKAS

-662 EISVVVRAENGAERT
+662 DISVVVRAENGTERT

-688 PTYNSGLG
+688 PTYNGGISSGG
-696 SGISSGS
+696 SGIGS

-715 AGTSGGST
+715 AGSSSGTT

-729 AGPSGTSSGQAAG
+729 VGPAGGSTSS
-742 ASPNSGSSS
+742 SPNSGSSAGGS
-751 GTGVVTFSSPGG
+751 QVTFSSPGG

>member
-14 LGLALCVQMPSVNQL
+14 LGLALCMQMPSVNSALQL
-29 LQFSSYAQER
+29 SAYAQER
-39 SATINASSLN
+39 AATINASSLN

-55 TSYSSIGKLGKGSA
+55 TSYSSVGKLGKGAA
-69 VTVVGEQAASDGK
+69 VTVVGEKAASDGK
-82 TWYQIRFT
+82 TWYQIRYT
-90 NGGTTQIGYVLSTY
+90 SGGSTQTGYVLSTY
-104 VKFPVSYSHDSGFES
+104 VKFPVSYSHDSSFES

-196 DGSTWVA
+196 DGNTWVA

-227 LDQSYNSSLHT
+227 LDQSYNASLHT
-238 KDGLQSMLTGTFMEG
+238 TEGLQSMLKGTFMEG
-253 NIRTGA
+253 NVRTGA
-259 SASGSSSSGNNTSG
+259 VASGSTSGGSSSGSTSGSSSSG
-273 SSSSSG
+273 SSK
-279 SSNVI
+279 VI
-284 TVGPGVSGGKTSGT
+284 TVGPGVSGGNSGV
-298 TSSSPGTGSSGAS
+298 TSSTPGK
-311 AAAGTGNSG
+311 NE
-320 ITSASPGSSSSGNSS
+320 GSSSGSASQTPSS
-335 QSSGTSSAPQ
+335 DGDHQ

-350 PSASITKNKAELV
+350 PSASISRNRAELLT
-363 ASSVVIGVAPGSA
+363 SSVVIGVGPGT
-376 ASGNAGSSSAANV
+376 ASSNNGSTAGSS
-389 SGSAQ
+389 
-394 PSQTAGSPQTSG
+394 PSG
-406 TSQAA
+406 TTSAA
-411 QTPSSSGSQASS
+411 QTPGVAAGNGASVSS
-423 GVSYTDAIMSAAQSS
+423 VSYADAIMSAAKGS

-492 LWYASQSGTYGRP
+492 LWYASQSGSYGRP

-556 ASEGSIFAEGFTAKQ
+556 ASEGSIFAEGFTSQQ
-571 KSTALNFKI
+571 KSAALNFKI
-580 PVYNNMPDTPCPQ
+580 PVYSNMPETPCAQ

-662 EISVVVRAENGAERT
+662 DISVVVRAENGTERT

-688 PTYNSGLG
+688 PTYNG
-696 SGISSGS
+696 GISSGTSGSGS

-715 AGTSGGST
+715 AGSSSGTT

-729 AGPSGTSSGQAAG
+729 VGPAGGSTSS
-742 ASPNSGSSS
+742 SPNSGSSS
-751 GTGVVTFSSPGG
+751 GGSQVTFSSPGA

>member
-1 MKKQTLKKGLAAV
+1 MRKQTLKKGLAAI
-14 LGLALCVQMPSVNQL
+14 LGLMLCVQMPSVHSALQL
-29 LQFSSYAQER
+29 SAYAQER

-55 TSYSSIGKLGKGSA
+55 TSYSSVGKLGKGTA
-69 VTVVGEQAASDGK
+69 VTVVGEKTASDGK
-82 TWYQIRFT
+82 TWYQIRYT
-90 NGGTTQIGYVLSTY
+90 SGGSTQTGYVLSTY
-104 VKFPVSYSHDSGFES
+104 VKFPVSYSHDSSFES
-119 QLSAQGFPESYK
+119 KLSAQGFPESYK
-131 TGLRQIHAQYPNWTF
+131 DGLRQIHAQYPNWTF

-218 LDEVNVFQF
+218 LDEVNIFQF
-227 LDQSYNSSLHT
+227 LDQSYNASLHT
-238 KDGLQSMLTGTFMEG
+238 KEGLQSMLKGTFMEG
-253 NIRTGA
+253 SVKNGGSA
-259 SASGSSSSGNNTSG
+259 SGSTSSGSSSSNSSSGSSSSGVVSA
-273 SSSSSG
+273 
-279 SSNVI
+279 
-284 TVGPGVSGGKTSGT
+284 GPGVSGGKSSGT
-298 TSSSPGTGSSGAS
+298 TSATPGGSSSGTTSATPGESSSGGAS
-311 AAAGTGNSG
+311 SYPG
-320 ITSASPGSSSSGNSS
+320 GSSSSGSTS
-335 QSSGTSSAPQ
+335 QSPSSNGGHQ

-350 PSASITKNKAELV
+350 PSASITKKNTELL
-363 ASSVVIGVAPGSA
+363 ASSVVIGVGPGA
-376 ASGNAGSSSAANV
+376 ASSNSGSST
-389 SGSAQ
+389 SGS
-394 PSQTAGSPQTSG
+394 PSG
-406 TSQAA
+406 TTSSGT
-411 QTPSSSGSQASS
+411 QTPGTSAGASTS
-423 GVSYTDAIMSAAQSS
+423 GVSYADAIMSVAQSS

-492 LWYASQSGTYGRP
+492 LWYASQSGSYGRP

-536 YNVQGSNIYKHQYM
+536 YNVQGSNMYKHQYM

-556 ASEGSIFAEGFTAKQ
+556 ASEGSIFAEGFTSQQ

-580 PVYNNMPDTPCPQ
+580 PVYNNMPETPCAQ

-662 EISVVVRAENGAERT
+662 DISVVVRAENGTERT

-688 PTYNSGLG
+688 PTYNGGIG
-696 SGISSGS
+696 SGVSGGNSSG
-703 SSVTVGGPGSSS
+703 VTVGGPGSSS
-715 AGTSGGST
+715 GTTSSGST

-729 AGPSGTSSGQAAG
+729 VGPNGGSTST
-742 ASPNSGSSS
+742 SPNSGSSS
-751 GTGVVTFSSPGG
+751 GGNRVTFSSPGG

>member
-1 MKKQTLKKGLAAV
+1 MRKQTLKKGLAAV
-14 LGLALCVQMPSVNQL
+14 LGLALCVQTPAVHSVLQL
-29 LQFSSYAQER
+29 SAYAQER
-39 SATINASSLN
+39 AATINASSLN

-55 TSYSSIGKLGKGSA
+55 TSYSSVGKLGKGTA
-69 VTVVGEQAASDGK
+69 VTVVGEKAASDGK

-90 NGGTTQIGYVLSTY
+90 SGGSTQTGYVLSTY
-104 VKFPVSYSHDSGFES
+104 VKFPVSYSHDSSFES
-119 QLSAQGFPESYK
+119 KLSAQGFPESYK
-131 TGLRQIHAQYPNWTF
+131 EGLCQIHAQYPNWTF

-218 LDEVNVFQF
+218 LDEVNIFQF
-227 LDQSYNSSLHT
+227 LDQSYNASLHT
-238 KDGLQSMLTGTFMEG
+238 KEGLQSMLKGTFMEG
-253 NIRTGA
+253 SVKNGGSA
-259 SASGSSSSGNNTSG
+259 SGSTSSGSSSSNSSSGSSSSGVVSA
-273 SSSSSG
+273 
-279 SSNVI
+279 
-284 TVGPGVSGGKTSGT
+284 GPGVSGGKSSGT
-298 TSSSPGTGSSGAS
+298 TSATPGGSSSGTTSATPGESSSGGAS
-311 AAAGTGNSG
+311 SYPG
-320 ITSASPGSSSSGNSS
+320 GSSSSGSTS
-335 QSSGTSSAPQ
+335 QSPSSNGGHQ

-350 PSASITKNKAELV
+350 PSASITKKNTELL
-363 ASSVVIGVAPGSA
+363 ASSVVIGVGPGA
-376 ASGNAGSSSAANV
+376 ASSNSGSST
-389 SGSAQ
+389 SGS
-394 PSQTAGSPQTSG
+394 PSG
-406 TSQAA
+406 TTSSGT
-411 QTPSSSGSQASS
+411 QTPGTSAGASTS
-423 GVSYTDAIMSAAQSS
+423 GVSYADAIMSVAQSS

-492 LWYASQSGTYGRP
+492 LWYASQSGSYGRP
-505 WTTPE
+505 WITPE
-510 SSIAGGAQFYGTNY
+510 GSIAGGAQFYGTNY

-536 YNVQGSNIYKHQYM
+536 YNVQGSNMYKHQYM
-550 TNVDGA
+550 TNVNGA
-556 ASEGSIFAEGFTAKQ
+556 ASEGTIFAEGFTSQQ

-580 PVYNNMPDTPCPQ
+580 PVYNNMPETPCAQ

-662 EISVVVRAENGAERT
+662 DISVVVRAENGTERT

-682 VRQAGG
+682 VRQSGG
-688 PTYNSGLG
+688 PTYNGGIG
-696 SGISSGS
+696 SGVSNSGS
-703 SSVTVGGPGSSS
+703 SSVTVGGPGSNSGNTSS
-715 AGTSGGST
+715 GSS

-729 AGPSGTSSGQAAG
+729 VGPNGGSTST
-742 ASPNSGSSS
+742 SPNSGSSS
-751 GTGVVTFSSPGG
+751 GGNRVTFSSPGG

>member
-1 MKKQTLKKGLAAV
+1 MRKQTLKKGLAAI
-14 LGLALCVQMPSVNQL
+14 LGLTLCVQMPSVHSALQL
-29 LQFSSYAQER
+29 SAYAQER

-55 TSYSSIGKLGKGSA
+55 TSYSSVGKLGKGTA
-69 VTVVGEQAASDGK
+69 VTVVGEKTASDGK
-82 TWYQIRFT
+82 TWYQIRYT
-90 NGGTTQIGYVLSTY
+90 SGGSTQTGYVLSTY
-104 VKFPVSYSHDSGFES
+104 VKFPVSYSHDSSFES
-119 QLSAQGFPESYK
+119 KLSAQGFPESYK
-131 TGLRQIHAQYPNWTF
+131 DGLRQIHAQYPNWTF

-218 LDEVNVFQF
+218 LDEVNIFQF
-227 LDQSYNSSLHT
+227 LDQSYNASLHT
-238 KDGLQSMLTGTFMEG
+238 KEGLQSMLKGTFMEG
-253 NIRTGA
+253 SVKNGGSA
-259 SASGSSSSGNNTSG
+259 SGSTSSGSSSSNSSSGSSSSGVVSA
-273 SSSSSG
+273 
-279 SSNVI
+279 
-284 TVGPGVSGGKTSGT
+284 GPGVSGGKSSGT
-298 TSSSPGTGSSGAS
+298 TSATPGGSSSGTTSATPGGSSSGGAS
-311 AAAGTGNSG
+311 SYPG
-320 ITSASPGSSSSGNSS
+320 GSSSSGSTS
-335 QSSGTSSAPQ
+335 QSPSSNGGHQ

-350 PSASITKNKAELV
+350 PSASITKKNTELL
-363 ASSVVIGVAPGSA
+363 ASSVVIGVGPGA
-376 ASGNAGSSSAANV
+376 ASSNSGSSA
-389 SGSAQ
+389 SGS
-394 PSQTAGSPQTSG
+394 PSG
-406 TSQAA
+406 TTSSGT
-411 QTPSSSGSQASS
+411 QTPGTSAGASTS
-423 GVSYTDAIMSAAQSS
+423 GVSYADAIMSAAQSS

-492 LWYASQSGTYGRP
+492 LWYASQSGSYGRP

-536 YNVQGSNIYKHQYM
+536 YNVQGSNMYKHQYM

-556 ASEGSIFAEGFTAKQ
+556 ASEGSIFAEGFTSQQ

-580 PVYNNMPDTPCPQ
+580 PVYNNMPETPCAQ

-662 EISVVVRAENGAERT
+662 DISVVVRAENGTERT

-688 PTYNSGLG
+688 PTYNGGIG
-696 SGISSGS
+696 SGVSGGNSSG
-703 SSVTVGGPGSSS
+703 VTVGGPGSSS
-715 AGTSGGST
+715 GTTSSGST

-729 AGPSGTSSGQAAG
+729 VGPNGGSTST
-742 ASPNSGSSS
+742 SPNSGSSS
-751 GTGVVTFSSPGG
+751 GGSRVTFSSPGG

>member
-1 MKKQTLKKGLAAV
+1 MRKQTLKKGLAAV
-14 LGLALCVQMPSVNQL
+14 LGLALCVQTPAVHSVLQL
-29 LQFSSYAQER
+29 SAYAQER

-55 TSYSSIGKLGKGSA
+55 TSYSSVGKLGKGTA
-69 VTVVGEQAASDGK
+69 VTVVGEKTASDGK
-82 TWYQIRFT
+82 TWYQIRYT
-90 NGGTTQIGYVLSTY
+90 SGGSTQTGYVLSTY
-104 VKFPVSYSHDSGFES
+104 VKFPVSYSHDSSFES
-119 QLSAQGFPESYK
+119 KLSAQGFPESYK
-131 TGLRQIHAQYPNWTF
+131 DGLRQIHAQYPNWTF
-146 TAVKTGLDWNTV
+146 TVVKTGLDWSTV

-218 LDEVNVFQF
+218 LDEVNIFQF
-227 LDQSYNSSLHT
+227 LDQSYNASLHT
-238 KDGLQSMLTGTFMEG
+238 KEGLQSMLKGTFMEG
-253 NIRTGA
+253 SVKNGGSA
-259 SASGSSSSGNNTSG
+259 SGSTSSGSSSSNSSSGSSSSGVVSA
-273 SSSSSG
+273 
-279 SSNVI
+279 
-284 TVGPGVSGGKTSGT
+284 GPGVSGGKSSGT
-298 TSSSPGTGSSGAS
+298 TSATPGGSSSGTTSATPGGSSSGGAS
-311 AAAGTGNSG
+311 SYPG
-320 ITSASPGSSSSGNSS
+320 GSSSSGSTS
-335 QSSGTSSAPQ
+335 QSPSSNGGHQ

-350 PSASITKNKAELV
+350 PSASITKKNTELL
-363 ASSVVIGVAPGSA
+363 ASSVVIGVGPGA
-376 ASGNAGSSSAANV
+376 ASSNSGSST
-389 SGSAQ
+389 SGS
-394 PSQTAGSPQTSG
+394 PSG
-406 TSQAA
+406 TTSSGT
-411 QTPSSSGSQASS
+411 QTPGTSAGTSTS
-423 GVSYTDAIMSAAQSS
+423 GVSYADAIMSAAQSS

-492 LWYASQSGTYGRP
+492 LWYASQSGSYGRP

-536 YNVQGSNIYKHQYM
+536 YNVQGSNMYKHQYM

-556 ASEGSIFAEGFTAKQ
+556 ASEGSIFAEGFTSQQ

-580 PVYNNMPDTPCPQ
+580 PVYNNMPETPCAQ

-662 EISVVVRAENGAERT
+662 DISVVVRAENGTERT

-688 PTYNSGLG
+688 PTYNGGIG
-696 SGISSGS
+696 SGVSGGNSSG
-703 SSVTVGGPGSSS
+703 VTVGGPGSSS
-715 AGTSGGST
+715 GTTSSGST

-729 AGPSGTSSGQAAG
+729 VGPNGGSTST
-742 ASPNSGSSS
+742 SPNSGSSS
-751 GTGVVTFSSPGG
+751 GGSRVTFSSPGG

>member
-1 MKKQTLKKGLAAV
+1 MRKQTLKKGLAAI
-14 LGLALCVQMPSVNQL
+14 LGLTLCVQMPSVHSALQL
-29 LQFSSYAQER
+29 SAYAQER

-55 TSYSSIGKLGKGSA
+55 TSYSSVGKLGKGTA
-69 VTVVGEQAASDGK
+69 VTVVGEKTASDGK
-82 TWYQIRFT
+82 TWYQIRYT
-90 NGGTTQIGYVLSTY
+90 SGGSTQTGYVLSTY
-104 VKFPVSYSHDSGFES
+104 VKFPVSYSHDSSFES
-119 QLSAQGFPESYK
+119 KLSAQGFPESYK
-131 TGLRQIHAQYPNWTF
+131 DGLRQIHAQYPNWTF
-146 TAVKTGLDWNTV
+146 TAVKTGLDWSTV

-218 LDEVNVFQF
+218 LDEVNIFQF
-227 LDQSYNSSLHT
+227 LDQSYNASLHT
-238 KDGLQSMLTGTFMEG
+238 KEGLQSMLKGTFMEG
-253 NIRTGA
+253 SVKNAGSA
-259 SASGSSSSGNNTSG
+259 SGSTSSGSSSSNSSSGSSSSGVVSA
-273 SSSSSG
+273 
-279 SSNVI
+279 
-284 TVGPGVSGGKTSGT
+284 GPGVSGGKSSGT
-298 TSSSPGTGSSGAS
+298 TSATPGGSSSGTTSATPGGSSSGGAS
-311 AAAGTGNSG
+311 SYPG
-320 ITSASPGSSSSGNSS
+320 GSSSSGSTS
-335 QSSGTSSAPQ
+335 QSPSSNGGHQ

-350 PSASITKNKAELV
+350 PSASITKKNTELL
-363 ASSVVIGVAPGSA
+363 ASSVVIGVGPGTASSNSGSSTSGSPSGTTSSGTQAPGTSA
-376 ASGNAGSSSAANV
+376 GASV
-389 SGSAQ
+389 
-394 PSQTAGSPQTSG
+394 
-406 TSQAA
+406 
-411 QTPSSSGSQASS
+411 S
-423 GVSYTDAIMSAAQSS
+423 GVSYADAIMSAAQSS

-492 LWYASQSGTYGRP
+492 LWYASQSGSYGRP

-536 YNVQGSNIYKHQYM
+536 YNVQGSNMYKHQYM

-556 ASEGSIFAEGFTAKQ
+556 ASEGSIFAEGFTSQQ

-580 PVYNNMPDTPCPQ
+580 PVYNNMPEIPCAQ

-662 EISVVVRAENGAERT
+662 DISVVVRAENGTERT

-688 PTYNSGLG
+688 PTYNGGIG
-696 SGISSGS
+696 SGVSGGNSSG
-703 SSVTVGGPGSSS
+703 VTVGGPGSSS
-715 AGTSGGST
+715 GTTSSGST

-729 AGPSGTSSGQAAG
+729 VGPNGGSTST
-742 ASPNSGSSS
+742 SPNPGSSS
-751 GTGVVTFSSPGG
+751 GGSRVTFSSPGG

>member
-1 MKKQTLKKGLAAV
+1 MRKQTLKKGLAAV
-14 LGLALCVQMPSVNQL
+14 LGLALCMQMPSVNSALQL
-29 LQFSSYAQER
+29 SAYAQER

-55 TSYSSIGKLGKGSA
+55 TSYSSVGKLGKGTA
-69 VTVVGEQAASDGK
+69 VTVVGEKSASDGK
-82 TWYQIRFT
+82 TWYQIRYT
-90 NGGTTQIGYVLSTY
+90 SGGSTQTGYVLSTY
-104 VKFPVSYSHDSGFES
+104 VKFPVSYSHDSSFES

-131 TGLRQIHAQYPNWTF
+131 DGLRQIHAQYPNWTF

-203 ASTEIISYYMDPRNF
+203 ASTEIVSYYMDPRNF

-227 LDQSYNSSLHT
+227 LDQSYNASLHT
-238 KDGLQSMLTGTFMEG
+238 KEGLQSMLKGTFMEG
-253 NIRTGA
+253 NVKTGGSA
-259 SASGSSSSGNNTSG
+259 SGSTSSGSTSGSSSSG
-273 SSSSSG
+273 SSSSG
-279 SSNVI
+279 SSNVV
-284 TVGPGVSGGKTSGT
+284 TAGPGVSGGKSSGT
-298 TSSSPGTGSSGAS
+298 TSATPGGSSS
-311 AAAGTGNSG
+311 GT
-320 ITSASPGSSSSGNSS
+320 TSATPGGSSSGGTSSYPGGSSSSGNTS
-335 QSSGTSSAPQ
+335 QSPSSNGGHQ

-350 PSASITKNKAELV
+350 PSASISKKNTELL
-363 ASSVVIGVAPGSA
+363 ASSVVIGVGPGA
-376 ASGNAGSSSAANV
+376 ASSNSGSSTSGSPSGTTSSGTQTPGTSAGTSTSNV
-389 SGSAQ
+389 SYA
-394 PSQTAGSPQTSG
+394 
-406 TSQAA
+406 
-411 QTPSSSGSQASS
+411 
-423 GVSYTDAIMSAAQSS
+423 DAIMSAAQSS

-492 LWYASQSGTYGRP
+492 LWYASQSGSYGRP

-536 YNVQGSNIYKHQYM
+536 YNVQGSNMYKHQYM

-556 ASEGSIFAEGFTAKQ
+556 ASEGSIFAEGFTSQQ

-580 PVYNNMPDTPCPQ
+580 PVYNNMPETPCPQ

-662 EISVVVRAENGAERT
+662 DISVVVRAENGTERT

-688 PTYNSGLG
+688 PTYNGGIG
-696 SGISSGS
+696 SGVSNGGS
-703 SSVTVGGPGSSS
+703 SCVTVGGPGTSSGNTS
-715 AGTSGGST
+715 SGTTSSGVITVGPSGGST
-723 SSGVIT
+723 SST
-729 AGPSGTSSGQAAG
+729 
-742 ASPNSGSSS
+742 PNSGSSS
-751 GTGVVTFSSPGG
+751 GGSHVTFSSPGG

>member
-14 LGLALCVQMPSVNQL
+14 LGLALCMQMPSVNSALQL
-29 LQFSSYAQER
+29 SAYAQER
-39 SATINASSLN
+39 AATINASSLN

-55 TSYSSIGKLGKGSA
+55 TSYSSVGKLGKGAA
-69 VTVVGEQAASDGK
+69 VTVVGEKAASDGK
-82 TWYQIRFT
+82 TWYQIRYT
-90 NGGTTQIGYVLSTY
+90 SGGSTQTGYVLSTY
-104 VKFPVSYSHDSGFES
+104 VKFPVSYSHDSSFES

-196 DGSTWVA
+196 DGNTWVA

-227 LDQSYNSSLHT
+227 LDQSYNASLHT
-238 KDGLQSMLTGTFMEG
+238 AEGLQSMLKGTFMEG
-253 NIRTGA
+253 NVRTGA
-259 SASGSSSSGNNTSG
+259 VASGSTSGGSSSGSTSGSSSSG
-273 SSSSSG
+273 SSK
-279 SSNVI
+279 VI
-284 TVGPGVSGGKTSGT
+284 TVGPGVSGGNSGV
-298 TSSSPGTGSSGAS
+298 TSSTPGKSE
-311 AAAGTGNSG
+311 
-320 ITSASPGSSSSGNSS
+320 GSSSGSASQTPSS
-335 QSSGTSSAPQ
+335 DGDHQ

-350 PSASITKNKAELV
+350 PSASISRNRAELV
-363 ASSVVIGVAPGSA
+363 TSSVVIGVGPGA
-376 ASGNAGSSSAANV
+376 ASSNNGSTAGSS
-389 SGSAQ
+389 
-394 PSQTAGSPQTSG
+394 PSG
-406 TSQAA
+406 TTSAA
-411 QTPSSSGSQASS
+411 QTP
-423 GVSYTDAIMSAAQSS
+423 GVSAGNGASVSNVSYADAIMSAAKSS

-469 TGYYN
+469 TDYYN

-492 LWYASQSGTYGRP
+492 LWYASQSGSYGRP

-556 ASEGSIFAEGFTAKQ
+556 ASEGSIFAEGFTSQQ

-580 PVYNNMPDTPCPQ
+580 PVYSNMPETPCAQ

-662 EISVVVRAENGAERT
+662 DISVVVRAENGTERT

-688 PTYNSGLG
+688 PTYNGGISSGG
-696 SGISSGS
+696 SGSGS

-715 AGTSGGST
+715 AGSSSGTT

-729 AGPSGTSSGQAAG
+729 VGPAGGSTSS
-742 ASPNSGSSS
+742 SPNSGSSS
-751 GTGVVTFSSPGG
+751 GGSQVTFSSPGG

>member
-14 LGLALCVQMPSVNQL
+14 LGLALCMQMPSVNSALQL
-29 LQFSSYAQER
+29 SAYAQER
-39 SATINASSLN
+39 AATINASSLN

-55 TSYSSIGKLGKGSA
+55 TSYSSVGKLGKGAA
-69 VTVVGEQAASDGK
+69 VTVVGEKAASDGK
-82 TWYQIRFT
+82 TWYQIRYT
-90 NGGTTQIGYVLSTY
+90 SGGSTQTGYVLSTY
-104 VKFPVSYSHDSGFES
+104 VKFPVSYSHDSSFES

-196 DGSTWVA
+196 DGNTWVA

-227 LDQSYNSSLHT
+227 LDQSYNASLHT
-238 KDGLQSMLTGTFMEG
+238 TEGLQSMLKGTFMEG
-253 NIRTGA
+253 NVRTGA
-259 SASGSSSSGNNTSG
+259 VASGSTSGGSSSGSTSGSSSSG
-273 SSSSSG
+273 SSK
-279 SSNVI
+279 VI
-284 TVGPGVSGGKTSGT
+284 TVGPGVSGGNSGV
-298 TSSSPGTGSSGAS
+298 TSSTPGKSE
-311 AAAGTGNSG
+311 
-320 ITSASPGSSSSGNSS
+320 GSSSGSTSQTPSS
-335 QSSGTSSAPQ
+335 DGDHQ

-350 PSASITKNKAELV
+350 PSASISRNRAELLT
-363 ASSVVIGVAPGSA
+363 SSVVIGVGPGA
-376 ASGNAGSSSAANV
+376 ASSNNGSTAESS
-389 SGSAQ
+389 
-394 PSQTAGSPQTSG
+394 PSG
-406 TSQAA
+406 TTSSAA
-411 QTPSSSGSQASS
+411 QTPGVAAGSGASVS
-423 GVSYTDAIMSAAQSS
+423 NVSYADAIMSAAKGS

-492 LWYASQSGTYGRP
+492 LWYASQSGSYGRP

-556 ASEGSIFAEGFTAKQ
+556 ASEGSIFAEGFTSQQ
-571 KSTALNFKI
+571 KRTALNFKI
-580 PVYNNMPDTPCPQ
+580 PVYSNMPETPCAQ

-662 EISVVVRAENGAERT
+662 DISVVVRAENGTERT

-688 PTYNSGLG
+688 PTYNG
-696 SGISSGS
+696 GISSGASGSGS

-715 AGTSGGST
+715 AGSSSGTT

-729 AGPSGTSSGQAAG
+729 VGPAGGSTSS
-742 ASPNSGSSS
+742 SPNSGSSS
-751 GTGVVTFSSPGG
+751 GGSQVTFSSPGG

>member
-1 MKKQTLKKGLAAV
+1 MRKQTLKKGLAAI
-14 LGLALCVQMPSVNQL
+14 LGLTLCVQMPSVHSALQL
-29 LQFSSYAQER
+29 SAYAQER

-55 TSYSSIGKLGKGSA
+55 TSYSSVGKLGKGTA
-69 VTVVGEQAASDGK
+69 VTVVGEKTASDGK
-82 TWYQIRFT
+82 TWYQIRYT
-90 NGGTTQIGYVLSTY
+90 SGGSTQTGYVLSTY
-104 VKFPVSYSHDSGFES
+104 VKFPVSYSHDSSFES
-119 QLSAQGFPESYK
+119 KLSAQGFPESYK
-131 TGLRQIHAQYPNWTF
+131 DGLRQIHAQYPNWTF
-146 TAVKTGLDWNTV
+146 TVVKTGLDWSTV

-218 LDEVNVFQF
+218 LDEVNIFQF
-227 LDQSYNSSLHT
+227 LDQSYNASLHT
-238 KDGLQSMLTGTFMEG
+238 KEGLQSMLKGTFMEG
-253 NIRTGA
+253 SVKNGGSA
-259 SASGSSSSGNNTSG
+259 SGSTSSGSSSSNSSSGSSSSGVVSA
-273 SSSSSG
+273 
-279 SSNVI
+279 
-284 TVGPGVSGGKTSGT
+284 GPGVSGGKSSGT
-298 TSSSPGTGSSGAS
+298 TSATPGGSSSGTTSATPGGSSSGGAS
-311 AAAGTGNSG
+311 SYPG
-320 ITSASPGSSSSGNSS
+320 GSSSSGSTS
-335 QSSGTSSAPQ
+335 QSPSSNGGHQ

-350 PSASITKNKAELV
+350 PSASITKKNTELL
-363 ASSVVIGVAPGSA
+363 ASSVVIGVGPGA
-376 ASGNAGSSSAANV
+376 ASSNSGSST
-389 SGSAQ
+389 SGS
-394 PSQTAGSPQTSG
+394 PSG
-406 TSQAA
+406 TTSSGT
-411 QTPSSSGSQASS
+411 QTPGTSAGTSTS
-423 GVSYTDAIMSAAQSS
+423 GVSYADAIMSAAQSS

-492 LWYASQSGTYGRP
+492 LWYASQSGSYGRP

-536 YNVQGSNIYKHQYM
+536 YNVQGSNMYKHQYM

-556 ASEGSIFAEGFTAKQ
+556 ASEGSIFAEGFTSQQ

-580 PVYNNMPDTPCPQ
+580 PVYNNMPETPCAQ

-653 NVSLSSGIN
+653 NVSVSSGIN
-662 EISVVVRAENGAERT
+662 DISVVVRAENGTERT

-688 PTYNSGLG
+688 PTYNGGIG
-696 SGISSGS
+696 SGVSGGNSSG
-703 SSVTVGGPGSSS
+703 VTVGGPGSSS
-715 AGTSGGST
+715 GTTSSGST

-729 AGPSGTSSGQAAG
+729 VGPNGGSTST
-742 ASPNSGSSS
+742 SPNSGSSS
-751 GTGVVTFSSPGG
+751 GGSRVTFSSPGG

>member
-1 MKKQTLKKGLAAV
+1 MRKQTLKKGLAAI
-14 LGLALCVQMPSVNQL
+14 LGLTLCVQMPSVHSALQL
-29 LQFSSYAQER
+29 SAYAQER

-55 TSYSSIGKLGKGSA
+55 TSYSSVGKLGKGTA
-69 VTVVGEQAASDGK
+69 VTVVGEKTASDGK
-82 TWYQIRFT
+82 TWYQIRYT
-90 NGGTTQIGYVLSTY
+90 SGGSTQTGYVLSTY
-104 VKFPVSYSHDSGFES
+104 VKFPVSYSHDSSFES
-119 QLSAQGFPESYK
+119 KLSAQGFPESYK
-131 TGLRQIHAQYPNWTF
+131 DGLRQIHAQYPNWTF

-218 LDEVNVFQF
+218 LDEVNIFQF
-227 LDQSYNSSLHT
+227 LDQSYNASLHT
-238 KDGLQSMLTGTFMEG
+238 KEGLQSMLKGTFMEG
-253 NIRTGA
+253 SVKNGGSA
-259 SASGSSSSGNNTSG
+259 SGSTSSGSSSSNSSSGSSSSGVVSA
-273 SSSSSG
+273 
-279 SSNVI
+279 
-284 TVGPGVSGGKTSGT
+284 GPGVSGGKSSGT
-298 TSSSPGTGSSGAS
+298 TSATPGGSSSGTTSATPGESSSGGAS
-311 AAAGTGNSG
+311 SYPG
-320 ITSASPGSSSSGNSS
+320 GSSSSGSTS
-335 QSSGTSSAPQ
+335 QSPSSNGGHQ

-350 PSASITKNKAELV
+350 PSASITKKNTELL
-363 ASSVVIGVAPGSA
+363 ASSVVIGVGPGA
-376 ASGNAGSSSAANV
+376 ASSNSGSST
-389 SGSAQ
+389 SGS
-394 PSQTAGSPQTSG
+394 PSG
-406 TSQAA
+406 TTSSGT
-411 QTPSSSGSQASS
+411 QTPGTSAGASTS
-423 GVSYTDAIMSAAQSS
+423 GVSYADAIMSVAQSS

-492 LWYASQSGTYGRP
+492 LWYASQSGSYGRP

-536 YNVQGSNIYKHQYM
+536 YNVQGSNMYKHQYM

-556 ASEGSIFAEGFTAKQ
+556 ASEGSIFAEGFTSQQ

-580 PVYNNMPDTPCPQ
+580 PVYNNMPETPCAQ

-662 EISVVVRAENGAERT
+662 DISVVVRAENGTERT

-688 PTYNSGLG
+688 PTYNGGIG
-696 SGISSGS
+696 SGVSGGNSSG
-703 SSVTVGGPGSSS
+703 VTVGGPGSSS
-715 AGTSGGST
+715 GTTSSGST

-729 AGPSGTSSGQAAG
+729 VGPNGGSTST
-742 ASPNSGSSS
+742 SPNSGSSS
-751 GTGVVTFSSPGG
+751 GGNRVTFSSPGG

>member
-1 MKKQTLKKGLAAV
+1 MRKQTLKKGLAAV
-14 LGLALCVQMPSVNQL
+14 LGLALCVQTSAVHSVLQL
-29 LQFSSYAQER
+29 SAYAQER
-39 SATINASSLN
+39 AATINASSLN

-55 TSYSSIGKLGKGSA
+55 TSYSSVGKLGKGTA
-69 VTVVGEQAASDGK
+69 VTVVGEKAASDGK

-90 NGGTTQIGYVLSTY
+90 SGGSTQTGYVLSTY
-104 VKFPVSYSHDSGFES
+104 VKFPVSYSHDSSFES
-119 QLSAQGFPESYK
+119 KLSAQGFPESYK
-131 TGLRQIHAQYPNWTF
+131 EGLRQIHAQYPNWTF

-218 LDEVNVFQF
+218 LDEVNIFQF
-227 LDQSYNSSLHT
+227 LDQSYNASLHT
-238 KDGLQSMLTGTFMEG
+238 KEGLQSMLKGTFMEG
-253 NIRTGA
+253 NVKTGGFA
-259 SASGSSSSGNNTSG
+259 SGNSSSGGSSSGSSSSG
-273 SSSSSG
+273 SSG
-279 SSNVI
+279 VV
-284 TVGPGVSGGKTSGT
+284 TAGPGVSGNKSSGS
-298 TSSSPGTGSSGAS
+298 TSSTPG
-311 AAAGTGNSG
+311 N
-320 ITSASPGSSSSGNSS
+320 SSSGV
-335 QSSGTSSAPQ
+335 TSSAPVGSNSGATSSTPGGSTGSSSGSTSQNPSSNGGHQ

-350 PSASITKNKAELV
+350 PSASISRKNTELL
-363 ASSVVIGVAPGSA
+363 ASSVMIGVGPGA
-376 ASGNAGSSSAANV
+376 ASSNSGSSTSA
-389 SGSAQ
+389 
-394 PSQTAGSPQTSG
+394 SPSG
-406 TSQAA
+406 T
-411 QTPSSSGSQASS
+411 TSS
-423 GVSYTDAIMSAAQSS
+423 GVQTPGTSGNTGTSASNVSYADAIMSAAQSS

-492 LWYASQSGTYGRP
+492 LWYASQSGSYGRP

-536 YNVQGSNIYKHQYM
+536 YNVQGSNMYKHQYM
-550 TNVDGA
+550 TNVNGA
-556 ASEGSIFAEGFTAKQ
+556 ASEGTIFAEGFTSQQ

-580 PVYNNMPDTPCPQ
+580 PVYNNMPETPCAQ

-662 EISVVVRAENGAERT
+662 DISVVVRAENGTERT

-682 VRQAGG
+682 VRQSGG
-688 PTYNSGLG
+688 PTYNGGIG
-696 SGISSGS
+696 SGVSNSGS
-703 SSVTVGGPGSSS
+703 SSVTVGGPGSNSGNTSS
-715 AGTSGGST
+715 GSS

-729 AGPSGTSSGQAAG
+729 VGPNGGSTST
-742 ASPNSGSSS
+742 SPNSGSSS
-751 GTGVVTFSSPGG
+751 GGNRVTFSSPGG